1 MFVFEWI
8 TNKAMEE
15 MMDWFYAK
23 ILEFL
28 GGFFTQMNG
37 MGAEIFDLAWVQVI
51 TSFFGNF
58 AWALFITGLVVAMFD
73 CALDVQNGKMSIR
86 ETAMNILKGF
96 MACSLFTTVPVA
108 LYKFAVSMQ
117 GIFSNDMIGMFTVTE
132 VEPFKLANLIIQ
144 GDPFKNTTFFNIF
157 LMIAMGYCIIKVFF
171 ANIKRGGI
179 LVISIAIGSLYMFSV
194 PRGYSD
200 GFTSWCKQVIGICF
214 TAFMQVT
221 LLMAGLITWN
231 VNVLLGVGIM
241 MAASEVPRIAGQF
254 GLDTST
260 RGNLMS
266 GIYAAQ
272 SAVNI
277 TKTVVQAVGK

>member
-1 MFVFEWI
+1 
-8 TNKAMEE
+8 

-51 TSFFGNF
+51 TSFFGKF
-58 AWALFITGLVVAMFD
+58 AWALFITGLVVAVFD
-73 CALDVQNGKMSIR
+73 CALDVQSGKMTIR
-86 ETAMNILKGF
+86 ETSMNILKGF

-117 GIFSNDMIGMFTVTE
+117 GIFSNDMISMFEATE
-132 VEPFKLANLIIQ
+132 VEPFKLAHLIIM
-144 GDPFKNTTFFNIF
+144 GDPLKHMTFFNIF
-157 LMIAMGYCIIKVFF
+157 LLIAMGYCIIKVFF

-277 TKTVVQAVGK
+277 IKTIVKAVGK